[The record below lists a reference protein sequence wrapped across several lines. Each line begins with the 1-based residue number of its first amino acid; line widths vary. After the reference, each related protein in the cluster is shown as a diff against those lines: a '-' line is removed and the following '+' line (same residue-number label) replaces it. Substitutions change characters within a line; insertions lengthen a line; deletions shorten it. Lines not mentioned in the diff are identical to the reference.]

1 MVRNGSRPTRARSL
15 GAVSLAAVSLAALSP
30 AALSPAAALLAGHPA
45 VTAAQSSAD
54 DAAITAGWKSSWYF
68 TQAYTPIEG
77 SFTVSSSGQ
86 RSVVVHLEG
95 ARFLALPS
103 GCYGSSTVNPRSS
116 ISAGVDTLD
125 CWLQPDGGSR
135 TIDFEG
141 LVVAEPGQVVRGTVQ
156 VKGGGPSAEL
166 PPRVATRGTP
176 PRAASLR
183 LLSSPDFLNAD
194 VGDLAKGPG
203 FWSPARTENSINDD
217 YRRAL
222 DTVLDDWKSL
232 SPDAVLVAG
241 DLVDGWWGTDSGGSG
256 NFGPVDTPAQERRA
270 LARAA
275 DTYYPQWLRR
285 FTSRGLDVL
294 PAMGDH
300 EYGDDPWP
308 SAKRGRARA
317 FEQEYAQHLGRLPER
332 FSPKVSRP
340 PGVHHTSAYALRP
353 RPDVQLV
360 TLNVFDITPQRQ
372 RIRLDPAQMRW
383 LRTVLAKARRDRVRW
398 VIVQGHTPI
407 LWPVRVR
414 GSSGLHYEGG
424 ARSELWK
431 VFQKY
436 GVDLYLAG
444 EVHDV
449 TAVEQDGITQITHGG
464 AFQFGL
470 TNYLVLDLT
479 PDYAYLTLR
488 DYDFERS
495 EAPDGSRLWETR
507 PSGMPKNLRI
517 SPDPLTIGTGVLL
530 PDGEL
535 TRESGALKPWNR

>member
-1 MVRNGSRPTRARSL
+1 MVRFERRGAR
-15 GAVSLAAVSLAALSP
+15 GRFRVAATVVAAAFLTGYLPAIAQVP
-30 AALSPAAALLAGHPA
+30 AAPMAPAAP
-45 VTAAQSSAD
+45 SD
-54 DAAITAGWKSSWYF
+54 ITARWSSSGYF
-68 TQAYTPIEG
+68 TQAYTLIEG
-77 SFTVSSSGQ
+77 SFTVGGSGQ
-86 RSVVVHLEG
+86 QTVVVHLDG
-95 ARFLALPS
+95 ARFLSIPH
-103 GCYGSSTVNPRSS
+103 GCYGSSTVNTRSS
-116 ISAGVDTLD
+116 ISASVDTLD
-125 CWLQPDGGSR
+125 CWLQPSDEPSR
-135 TIDFEG
+135 TIAFNG
-141 LVVAEPGQVVRGTVQ
+141 LVVAQPGEVVRGTVRI
-156 VKGGGPSAEL
+156 KGGGPSADL
-166 PPRVATRGTP
+166 PARVATRGTP
-176 PRAASLR
+176 LPATTLR

-194 VGDLAKGPG
+194 VGDLAKGPS
-203 FWSPARTENSINDD
+203 FWKPSRTENSINDD

-222 DTVLDDWKSL
+222 DTVLGDWKGL

-241 DLVDGWWGTDSGGSG
+241 DLVDGWWGTDRGRTG

-285 FTSRGLDVL
+285 FTQRGLDVL

-308 SAKRGRARA
+308 SAKRGRARD
-317 FEQEYAQHLGRLPER
+317 FERQYAKHLGRLPER
-332 FSPKVSRP
+332 VAKMVSRP
-340 PGVHHTSAYALRP
+340 RGIHRSSAYALRP

-383 LRTVLAKARRDRVRW
+383 LRNVLARARRDGVRW
-398 VIVQGHTPI
+398 IIVQGHTPI

-414 GSSGLHYEGG
+414 GSSGLHYGGG
-424 ARSELWK
+424 ARSELWQ
-431 VFQKY
+431 VFRRY

-449 TAVEQDGITQITHGG
+449 TALERDGITQITHGG
-464 AFQFGL
+464 AFQYGL
-470 TNYLVLDLT
+470 TNYLVLDIARE
-479 PDYAYLTLR
+479 YAYLTLR

-517 SPDPLTIGTGVLL
+517 APDPLTIGTGILL
-530 PDGEL
+530 PDGRL
-535 TRESGALKPWNR
+535 TRESGVLRPRQR